1 MSTGESK
8 NMHVNPNSAL
18 LLSFYCPQKAD
29 FTKIANFLTFAFT
42 NMRFILYTMIKD
54 RAQGVPEYS
63 IYKEFVLCTILVLT

>member
-1 MSTGESK
+1 MSIGESK
-8 NMHVNPNSAL
+8 NMHVSPNSAL
-18 LLSFYCPQKAD
+18 SRSFYCHKRLISQKSQI
-29 FTKIANFLTFAFT
+29 FQLFAFT

>member
-1 MSTGESK
+1 MSTGELK
-8 NMHVNPNSAL
+8 NAHASPNSAL
-18 LLSFYCPQKAD
+18 SLSFYCPQKAD
-29 FTKIANFLTFAFT
+29 FAKSQIFQLFAFT

>member
-1 MSTGESK
+1 MSIGESK
-8 NMHVNPNSAL
+8 NVHASPNSAL
-18 LLSFYCPQKAD
+18 SRPSIAHKRLISQKSQI
-29 FTKIANFLTFAFT
+29 FQLFAFT

>member
-1 MSTGESK
+1 MSTGELK
-8 NMHVNPNSAL
+8 NVHASPNSVL
-18 LLSFYCPQKAD
+18 SRSFYCPQKAD
-29 FTKIANFLTFAFT
+29 FAKIANFSTFAFT

>member
-1 MSTGESK
+1 MYTQTRILRFHSPFIAHKRLIS
-8 NMHVNPNSAL
+8 
-18 LLSFYCPQKAD
+18 QKSQI
-29 FTKIANFLTFAFT
+29 FQLFAFT

>member
-1 MSTGESK
+1 MYTQAQILRFHAHSIAHKRLIS
-8 NMHVNPNSAL
+8 
-18 LLSFYCPQKAD
+18 QKSQI
-29 FTKIANFLTFAFT
+29 FQLFAFT

>member
-8 NMHVNPNSAL
+8 NVHASPNSV
-18 LLSFYCPQKAD
+18 LSRSFHCPQKSQI
-29 FTKIANFLTFAFT
+29 FQLFAFT

>member
-1 MSTGESK
+1 MSIGELKDVHASRILRFHSPSIAHK
-8 NMHVNPNSAL
+8 RLIS
-18 LLSFYCPQKAD
+18 QKSQI
-29 FTKIANFLTFAFT
+29 FQLFAFT